1 MIYIIN
7 YIRLD
12 IILNIILHYIVLRH
26 IISYKF
32 SLLIT
37 ISFSI
42 FSYFTL
48 YSYFRSFSKA
58 CIDRYFEQH
67 FHLLIVWEHILH
79 WCSEVLT
86 PVFYFRFKAFTHLIT
101 FHLLSLLALLV
112 SNRVWTCIKSDP
124 GGTAARLHSHNSPL
138 TFTRLSWVFI
148 DFMALFIAFF
158 GFMSAQLGAFGFH
171 DSEVWQFA
179 FSAPTPKERRTRRWI
194 FQGESWLSWK
204 WNMWKW
210 REKNIKNCTILYLVW
225 ESLLGIRKVSKSA
238 KWKVWRNGSMWE
250 LHIRHH
256 WVHSGCQLRHDHP
269 CGML

>member
-1 MIYIIN
+1 ML
-7 YIRLD
+7 RSPHSC
-12 IILNIILHYIVLRH
+12 ILLQIQ
-26 IISYKF
+26 S
-32 SLLIT
+32 
-37 ISFSI
+37 
-42 FSYFTL
+42 L
-48 YSYFRSFSKA
+48 YSS
-58 CIDRYFEQH
+58 H
-67 FHLLIVWEHILH
+67 HLSL
-79 WCSEVLT
+79 
-86 PVFYFRFKAFTHLIT
+86 AFTPGSPS
-101 FHLLSLLALLV
+101 FKQSL
-112 SNRVWTCIKSDP
+112 NMYKIRPWRH
-124 GGTAARLHSHNSPL
+124 GGTPTFSQLSL

-171 DSEVWQFA
+171 DTEVWQFA